1 MPPCIHDEPI
11 GEKAD
16 ELVDVLNQGGRLE
29 CGPEATLGVALPECV
44 SSRLEILPVRGATR
58 SARGLPGDTAYVP
71 RDLDGD
77 LRAKI
82 APVVG
87 GTSGIVTLIS
97 ESTAGKKRSAWE
109 AIRWVRPGE
118 WNSWMA
124 DWRLWP
130 SISPSD
136 PLELLDSLG
145 KIGPRTVIWLP
156 RAERYFKEPGA
167 GVGNK
172 IAKALRE
179 LLHDV
184 RRGPVLIIATLRTKY
199 WRQLTAHPAEG
210 EDLFPHVRLLFAGN
224 GVLVPDAF
232 SGAEMDRALSSTDP
246 RLADAVS
253 RAEAGHVIQ
262 DLVDVP
268 ELQERHDTARAGE
281 RAILECVVDALSA
294 GHGSWLRRELL
305 EKGAPL
311 YLSQGA
317 IGGLGDQWIS
327 DALTELTRRGN
338 GGRSVLIERAPV
350 ADGEGPS
357 YRFDD
362 YLERRHVRDIARPR
376 LPDPGLWDVLI
387 RYADQGS
394 LPAMAQECERRGLL
408 EYGARFYLRSAKE
421 GQEEA
426 RLDLAGLLHRA
437 GRIDEA
443 LEQHACFGAGHEANT
458 TAAEMLLS
466 SARPKEVIRFLER
479 LVEQR
484 DRRATALTAMAYN
497 DLGQRE
503 DALRLYRDLA
513 QRGDG
518 QAAAVAA
525 DMLAAT
531 TGVRSAVEW
540 LMSLPNHNSPEILQ
554 AAADM
559 LTDHEEI
566 KFALGTLHNLAS
578 AGNHHAYLLGAE
590 ILVAHNLLEDALDWS
605 ETAVEYEVPSGL
617 ASAARINAMAGFFD
631 VALTHAATAA
641 AQGNPEAFT
650 AVGDVLATRGLIR
663 RALECYQQA
672 IDEGDESAP
681 ATAARVA
688 AEAGWVTEAIG
699 FFRGAQRYQ
708 QPPQPEEL
716 AKALCRAGCHK
727 EAFEWYIKTVEIA
740 PPDILVPLSDFLLY
754 EGVVA
759 HAASSYMRH
768 ANVGKGQALHWVAE
782 GLVAAGQAEA
792 DTDTRL
798 FERSLGPVVVRSKK
812 LPAAVD
818 VFTTAATEKYAP
830 ARMRAVEVQLQIGR
844 YHDAARLL
852 KTCDPTDP
860 RYATNRV
867 LALAGE
873 GEFGKAMVELE
884 KQLANSDTSAVA
896 SIALSLL
903 AKKNSKEQGIAL
915 LERGISAGDMK
926 SRVCL
931 ADHLRREV
939 RYTDALDHYL
949 IALVHGYTEAR
960 TSIETLF
967 AKMKDRGGRQRLR
980 KYGLTPDG
988 RISPPWAVSTLE

>member
-1 MPPCIHDEPI
+1 ME
-11 GEKAD
+11 
-16 ELVDVLNQGGRLE
+16 ELVDVLDQGGRLE
-29 CGPEATLGVALPECV
+29 CGPEATLGVALPECM
-44 SSRLEILPVRGATR
+44 SSRLEILPVQGATR
-58 SARGLPGDTAYVP
+58 GAPGLPGDTAYVP
-71 RDLDGD
+71 RDLDED

-82 APVVG
+82 APAVG
-87 GTSGIVTLIS
+87 GSSGIVTLIS
-97 ESTAGKKRSAWE
+97 DSTAGKKRSAWE

-136 PLELLDSLG
+136 PLELLDSLQT
-145 KIGPRTVIWLP
+145 IGPRTVIWLP

-172 IAKALRE
+172 IAKALRQ
-179 LLHDV
+179 LLHDA

-210 EDLFPHVRLLFAGN
+210 DDLFPHVRLLFAGSAI
-224 GVLVPDAF
+224 LVPDSF
-232 SGAEMDRALSSTDP
+232 SGAETDRALSSTDP
-246 RLADAVS
+246 RLAEAVS

-268 ELQERHDTARAGE
+268 ELLERYDTARAGE
-281 RAILECVVDALSA
+281 RAILECVLDALAA
-294 GHGSWLRRELL
+294 GHGSWLRRDLL
-305 EKGAPL
+305 ENGAAL
-311 YLSQGA
+311 YLSHGA
-317 IGGLGDQWIS
+317 SGALGDQWIR

-338 GGRSVLIERAPV
+338 GGRSVLIERA
-350 ADGEGPS
+350 AMSDGDVLS
-357 YRFDD
+357 YRLDD
-362 YLERRHVRDIARPR
+362 YLERRHVRDVARPR
-376 LPDPGLWDVLI
+376 LPDERLWDLLI
-387 RYADQGS
+387 RYSDQGS
-394 LPAMAQECERRGLL
+394 LPAVAQECERRGLL
-408 EYGARFYLRSAKE
+408 EQAARLYLRAARQGE
-421 GQEEA
+421 EEA
-426 RLDLAGLLHRA
+426 RLDLAGMLHRA

-443 LEQHACFGAGHEANT
+443 LEQYDCFGAGHDTKT

-466 SARPKEVIRFLER
+466 AARPKEVIRCLER

-484 DRRATALTAMAYN
+484 DRRAITLTAMAYN
-497 DLGQRE
+497 DLGRRE
-503 DALRLYRDLA
+503 EALRLYRDLA

-540 LMSLPNHNSPEILQ
+540 LMSLPNHSSPEILQ

-566 KFALGTLHNLAS
+566 QFALSTLHNLAA

-590 ILVAHNLLEDALDWS
+590 ILAAHNLLEDALDWS
-605 ETAVEYEVPSGL
+605 DTAVDYGVPSGL
-617 ASAARINAMAGFFD
+617 TSAARINAMAGFFD

-641 AQGNPEAFT
+641 AQGKPEAFT
-650 AVGDVLATRGLIR
+650 VVGDVLAARGLIR

-672 IDEGDESAP
+672 IDEGDEAAL

-688 AEAGWVTEAIG
+688 AEAGWATEAIG
-699 FFRGAQRYQ
+699 FFRGAQRFQ
-708 QPPQPEEL
+708 QAPQPEEL
-716 AKALCRAGCHK
+716 AKALCRAGRHE

-740 PPDILVPLSDFLLY
+740 PPDILVPLSDFLLCDK
-754 EGVVA
+754 VVA
-759 HAASSYMRH
+759 HAVSSYMRH
-768 ANVGKGQALHWVAE
+768 AKVGKGQALYWVAE

-792 DTDTRL
+792 ETDSRL
-798 FERSLGPVVVRSKK
+798 FERSLGPVAVRSKK

-818 VFTTAATEKYAP
+818 VFTTSATEKYAP
-830 ARMRAVEVQLQIGR
+830 ARMRAIEVQLQIGR
-844 YHDAARLL
+844 YHDAKRLL
-852 KTCDPTDP
+852 EKCDPADP
-860 RYATNRV
+860 RYATNQI

-873 GEFGKAMVELE
+873 GDLEKAMIELE

-903 AKKNSKEQGIAL
+903 AKKEDKEQGIAL
-915 LERGISAGDMK
+915 LERGIGAGDMK

-949 IALVHGYTEAR
+949 IAWVHGHVEAR
-960 TSIETLF
+960 ASIETLF
-967 AKMKDRGGRQRLR
+967 AKMKDRGGHQRLR

-988 RISPPWAVSTLE
+988 RISPPWAVSSLE